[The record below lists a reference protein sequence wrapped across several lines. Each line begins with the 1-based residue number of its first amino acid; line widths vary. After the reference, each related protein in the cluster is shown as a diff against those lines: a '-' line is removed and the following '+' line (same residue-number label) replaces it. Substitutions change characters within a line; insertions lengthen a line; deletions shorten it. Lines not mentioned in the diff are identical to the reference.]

1 MNKYPKQYEVSLAK
15 LQPSQ
20 LYICKEKLQ
29 SVTAWLQTS
38 ASYDEVILSVMNINN
53 QLILLDGH
61 TRAYALWCMG
71 ITSVLVNEENDLTD
85 WQGYQTCVSWCQEA
99 QIYQI
104 KDLHNRMLSQSDYE
118 NLWIKRCN
126 SIFQG

>member
-1 MNKYPKQYEVSLAK
+1 MNKYPKQYRISLTK

-20 LYICKEKLQ
+20 LYIAKEKLE
-29 SVTAWLQTS
+29 SVKAWLQTS
-38 ASYDEVILSVMNINN
+38 ASYDDVILSVMNINN
-53 QLILLDGH
+53 QLVLLDGH

-71 ITSVLVNEENDLTD
+71 ITSVLVEEEYDLTD

-104 KDLHNRMLSQSDYE
+104 KDLHNRIVTQAVYE
-118 NLWIKRCN
+118 NLWIKRCDP
-126 SIFQG
+126 IFQ